1 MNQEANKE
9 NNEDNNNDPFE
20 QYINENKN
28 KENKRNHGNNK
39 YNAEI
44 LKVPSDYSDYD
55 VNFSVTFDDD
65 NNSFFTVYWFNLTN
79 LDNKPSPGD
88 KKIAQTVICIIE
100 EFFRQNPDILLYMCS
115 TEGGLQAQ
123 RARLFLRWFNG
134 ARQREKYVI
143 RAMEVKGEGRS
154 EYIAM
159 IVQRNNPNLENII
172 KRYDA
177 EVAMFNE
184 FKP

>member
-1 MNQEANKE
+1 MKKLDIER
-9 NNEDNNNDPFE
+9 
-20 QYINENKN
+20 INAVSPYEVSYD
-28 KENKRNHGNNK
+28 K
-39 YNAEI
+39 YDCI
-44 LKVPSDYSDYD
+44 RFVTDYNVEYL
-55 VNFSVTFDDD
+55 VEFDDD
-65 NNSFFTVYWFNLTN
+65 PNPYYTAYLFNLTN
-79 LDNKPSPGD
+79 VHHKTSPGD
-88 KKIAQTVICIIE
+88 KKIPLTIISIIE

-115 TEGGLQAQ
+115 TEGDQQAQ

-134 ARQREKYVI
+134 AQQREKYVI
-143 RAMEVKGEGRS
+143 RAMEVRGEDGRD

-159 IVQRNNPNLENII
+159 IVQRSNPNLENII

>member
-1 MNQEANKE
+1 MKE
-9 NNEDNNNDPFE
+9 LDVDRINESSPYLVGYLRGRQFTFVTDYGVEYSVDFDNDNNP
-20 QYINENKN
+20 Y
-28 KENKRNHGNNK
+28 
-39 YNAEI
+39 
-44 LKVPSDYSDYD
+44 
-55 VNFSVTFDDD
+55 
-65 NNSFFTVYWFNLTN
+65 FTAYLFNLTN
-79 LDNKPSPGD
+79 RNHKRSPGD
-88 KKIAQTVICIIE
+88 KKIAETVICIIE

-134 ARQREKYVI
+134 AQQRKKYVI
-143 RAMEVKGEGRS
+143 RAMEVRGEDGRD

-159 IVQRNNPNLENII
+159 IVQRSNPNLDKIL

-184 FKP
+184 LKP